1 MKRHHFI
8 CSLLAA
14 SLLTT
19 PLWNTQANGAAVFTD
34 IEGSYAKDAI
44 VRLQNEGIITGI
56 SDVRFNPAGEI
67 KRQDFAVILAKALK
81 LDTSNVPSSPT
92 FSDVPANSYAYAS
105 IEAGYQA
112 GLLNGMG
119 NGKFGSG
126 QTLSRQDMVVT
137 LMRGLGTDVTGK
149 AASLTFKDSS
159 SISDY
164 AKDAVGAAQEAGF
177 IVGDRNNMFNPVLQ
191 ADRQAVALTASRFLQ
206 AIEEKLTTKPEPTPV
221 PENEQESE
229 PEPEPEPAPAPAPST
244 TTSSGGSSSGGSSG
258 GGTIPSVPADITAP
272 TVNVNRI
279 FFNDN
284 YSGTQDQLWG
294 EAEAVSEAGA
304 VVKAYPWKDLNEN
317 GKVDSDELKTAIV
330 LGESLSDGSFTAVDI
345 GDYPSGIYR
354 FILAATDKAG
364 NESARDVASLL
375 KIKLVH
381 NEQPVLDVEAPT
393 VDISKF
399 KVIDN
404 YNGTFDQIQGEP
416 GAIGE
421 ENAIVAFYKWTDSNG
436 NDIVD
441 EEELASPLLL
451 GPSQADGSLPP
462 TILLNL
468 PPGEYRYV
476 ITAKD
481 QAGNESPKDNEHVF
495 TFALVKGEAP
505 VDIPTAASS
514 HFGFDGKEDKTKY
527 LQTEYQNSPF
537 TLDYI
542 LGEEFVDGMIE
553 YSTDAFKFTEDDS
566 YVING
571 IPYTIGDSQISNDG
585 HTLRLDKLNSGAG
598 TVVTLKLGNKMND
611 VRKQYDMFIRVDADG
626 NGLAKSEYAEDR
638 LIINFTI
645 FG

>member
-19 PLWNTQANGAAVFTD
+19 PLWNTQADGAAVFTD

-56 SDVRFNPAGEI
+56 SDGRFNPAGEI
-67 KRQDFAVILAKALK
+67 KRQDFAMILAKALK
-81 LDTSNVPSSPT
+81 LDISNVPTSPI
-92 FSDVPANSYAYAS
+92 FSDVPVDSYAYAS

-137 LMRGLGTDVTGK
+137 LMRAMGTDVTGK
-149 AASLTFKDSS
+149 AASLTFKDSG

-206 AIEEKLTTKPEPTPV
+206 AIEEKLTTQPEPTPV
-221 PENEQESE
+221 PENEPES
-229 PEPEPEPAPAPAPST
+229 EPAPAPAPST

-258 GGTIPSVPADITAP
+258 GSTIPSVPADITAP
-272 TVNVNRI
+272 TVNVNRM

-294 EAEAVSEAGA
+294 EAGAVSEAGA

-330 LGESLSDGSFTAVDI
+330 LGESLSDGSFAAGDI
-345 GDYPSGIYR
+345 GDYPAGIYR
-354 FILAATDKAG
+354 FIVTATDKAS
-364 NESARDVASLL
+364 NESARDVASLI
-375 KIKLVH
+375 KVKLVH
-381 NEQPVLDVEAPT
+381 NDQPVLDVEAPT
-393 VDISKF
+393 VDVSKF
-399 KVIDN
+399 KIIDN
-404 YNGTFDQIQGEP
+404 YNDTFDQIEGEP
-416 GAIGE
+416 GAVGE

-436 NDIVD
+436 NNIVD

-468 PPGEYRYV
+468 PPGEYRFV

-481 QAGNESPKDNEHVF
+481 QAGNESPKDTAHVF
-495 TFALVKGEAP
+495 TFTLVKGGAP
-505 VDIPTAASS
+505 VDVPTAASS
-514 HFGFDGKEDKTKY
+514 HFGFDGTEVKTKY
-527 LQTEYQNSPF
+527 LQTQYQNSPF
-537 TLDYI
+537 TLDYN
-542 LGEEFVDGMIE
+542 LGEEFVDGTIE
-553 YSTDAFKFTEDDS
+553 YSTDAFKFSVDDS

-571 IPYTIGDSQISNDG
+571 IPYPIDDSQISNDG
-585 HTLRLDKLNSGAG
+585 HTLILDKLNSSAG
-598 TVVTLKLGNKMND
+598 TVVILKLGNKMND
-611 VRKQYDMFIRVDADG
+611 VREQYDLYIRVDADG
-626 NGLAKSEYAEDR
+626 NGLAKSEYTEDR

>member
-1 MKRHHFI
+1 MKRQHFI

-19 PLWNTQANGAAVFTD
+19 PMWNTQADGAALFTD

-56 SDVRFNPAGEI
+56 SDGRFNPAGEI
-67 KRQDFAVILAKALK
+67 KRQDFAIILAKALK

-92 FSDVPANSYAYAS
+92 FSDVPVNSYAYAS

-137 LMRGLGTDVTGK
+137 LMRAMGTDVTGK
-149 AASLTFKDSS
+149 ATSLTFKDSGN
-159 SISDY
+159 ISDY

-206 AIEEKLTTKPEPTPV
+206 AIEEKLTTQPEPTPV
-221 PENEQESE
+221 PET
-229 PEPEPEPAPAPAPST
+229 EPEPALAPAPT
-244 TTSSGGSSSGGSSG
+244 PTTSSGGSSSGGSSG

-294 EAEAVSEAGA
+294 EAGAVSEAGA

-330 LGESLSDGSFTAVDI
+330 LGESLSDGSFAAGDI
-345 GDYPSGIYR
+345 GDYPAGIYR
-354 FILAATDKAG
+354 FILTATDKAG
-364 NESARDVASLL
+364 NESARDVAGLL

-421 ENAIVAFYKWTDSNG
+421 ESAIVAFYKWTDLNG
-436 NDIVD
+436 NDTVD

-468 PPGEYRYV
+468 PPGEYRYI

-481 QAGNESPKDNEHVF
+481 QAGNESPKDTAHVF
-495 TFALVKGEAP
+495 TFTLVKGEAP
-505 VDIPTAASS
+505 VDIPTVASS
-514 HFGFDGKEDKTKY
+514 HFGFDGTEGKIKF
-527 LQTEYQNSPF
+527 LQTQYQNSPF
-537 TLDYI
+537 TLDYS
-542 LGEEFVDGMIE
+542 LGEEFVDGTIE
-553 YSTDAFKFTEDDS
+553 YSTDAFKFSEDDS
-566 YVING
+566 YVIDG
-571 IPYTIGDSQISNDG
+571 VPYSIDDSQISNDG

-598 TVVTLKLGNKMND
+598 TVVILKLGNKMND
-611 VRKQYDMFIRVDADG
+611 VRKEYDMYIRVDADG
-626 NGLAKSEYAEDR
+626 NGLAKSEYTEDR

>member
-56 SDVRFNPAGEI
+56 SDGRFNPAGQI
-67 KRQDFAVILAKALK
+67 KRQDFAMILAKALK
-81 LDTSNVPSSPT
+81 LDISNVPSSPT

-105 IEAGYQA
+105 IEAVYQA
-112 GLLNGMG
+112 GLLNGLG

-137 LMRGLGTDVTGK
+137 LMRAMGTDVTGK

-177 IVGDRNNMFNPVLQ
+177 IVGDRNNKFNPVLQ

-206 AIEEKLTTKPEPTPV
+206 AIEEKLTTQPEPTPV
-221 PENEQESE
+221 PETEPESE
-229 PEPEPEPAPAPAPST
+229 PAPSPTPST
-244 TTSSGGSSSGGSSG
+244 TTNSGGSSSGGSSG
-258 GGTIPSVPADITAP
+258 GGTIPSVPSDITAP
-272 TVNVNRI
+272 SVNVNQI

-294 EAEAVSEAGA
+294 EAGAVSEAGA
-304 VVKAYPWKDLNEN
+304 VVKAYPWKDLNED
-317 GKVDSDELKTAIV
+317 GKVDSNELNSAIV
-330 LGESLSDGSFTAVDI
+330 LGESLSDGSFAAGDI
-345 GDYPSGIYR
+345 GDYPAGKYR
-354 FILAATDKAG
+354 FIMTATDKAG
-364 NESARDVASLL
+364 NETARDVASLL

-381 NEQPVLDVEAPT
+381 NEQPVLDVEAPM
-393 VDISKF
+393 VDVSKF

-404 YNGTFDQIQGEP
+404 YNDTFDQIEGDP
-416 GAIGE
+416 GAVGE
-421 ENAIVAFYKWTDSNG
+421 ENAIVAFYKWTDLNG
-436 NDIVD
+436 NNIVD

-468 PPGEYRYV
+468 PPGDYRFV

-481 QAGNESPKDNEHVF
+481 QAGNESPRDTAHVF
-495 TFALVKGEAP
+495 TFTLVKGEAP

-527 LQTEYQNSPF
+527 LQTEYQNLPF
-537 TLDYI
+537 TLDYS
-542 LGEEFVDGMIE
+542 LGEEFVDGTIE
-553 YSTDAFKFTEDDS
+553 YSTDAFKFSVDDS

-571 IPYTIGDSQISNDG
+571 VPYSIDDSQISNDG
-585 HTLRLDKLNSGAG
+585 HTLKLDKLNSGTG
-598 TVVTLKLGNKMND
+598 TIVTLKLGNKMND